1 MKSTILFVA
10 LAASL
15 LLAQTNQDQSQQGT
29 KDKSGKVT
37 MQGCVSRSSGDFILM
52 QTNPGNS
59 FVLQATHD
67 IKLDQ
72 FLGHQVEVTGTERPT
87 MSTSSN
93 FTQRRAGSSVT
104 ITLDSIKTVSKEC
117 GS

>member
-1 MKSTILFVA
+1 MKNTILFVA
-10 LAASL
+10 LVAGS
-15 LLAQTNQDQSQQGT
+15 LLAQTNQDQSQQAT
-29 KDKSGKVT
+29 RDSTGKVT
-37 MQGCVSRSSGDFILM
+37 IQGCVSRSSGDFILM

-59 FVLQATHD
+59 YVLDAPRK

-87 MSTSSN
+87 MSTSNN
-93 FTQRRAGSSVT
+93 FTTRRAGSSVT
-104 ITLDSIKTVSKEC
+104 ITLESIKTLSKAC

>member
-1 MKSTILFVA
+1 MKNTILFVGLVA
-10 LAASL
+10 GS
-15 LLAQTNQDQSQQGT
+15 LLAQTNQDQSQQTT
-29 KDKSGKVT
+29 KDATEKVT

-59 FVLQATHD
+59 YVLEAPGK

-72 FLGHQVEVTGTERPT
+72 FLGQQVEVTGTERPT
-87 MSTSSN
+87 TSTSNN
-93 FTQRRAGSSVT
+93 FTRRRAGSSVT
-104 ITLDSIKTVSKEC
+104 ITLESIKTVSKEC